1 MVAAFLSLFLKD
13 ISEQVPLSTA
23 SVSMRKKKKVA
34 KTVRG
39 VQNLS
44 VSYLFKESF
53 SASDLCQYILID
65 TIYN

>member
-1 MVAAFLSLFLKD
+1 MVAAFLLVFKKD

-23 SVSMRKKKKVA
+23 SVSMEKKKVA
-34 KTVRG
+34 KSVRG

-53 SASDLCQYILID
+53 SASDLCQYIFID
-65 TIYN
+65 PIYN